1 MNKVLLF
8 RNQKKNKIHQNRI
21 GKDHYFININVEIN
35 DIENKNKRKIDKSK
49 GCTFEMTSNNTEL
62 RKNRSKYSKSKN
74 YIGNHRNRKK
84 KEL

>member
-1 MNKVLLF
+1 M
-8 RNQKKNKIHQNRI
+8 
-21 GKDHYFININVEIN
+21 EIN

-84 KEL
+84 KRIVRSITWWSLGNAVESLGEGCYFIEK